1 MSWLRICIDEHQNQY
16 LKKRRICRVGLPS
29 FSCWLVENSWNT
41 WSQFFQLVGWLR
53 MVGLLSFVRWLVGWL
68 ENLRGPRGRLLSLR
82 WGHHSPPMII
92 IPHMITT
99 YDYYLDH
106 HLWLLPTIMITTYD
120 HLWSTPTTYDQ
131 SWHTTYGSETDPY
144 IWSPLTTSLIIRQNG
159 NHKRLLMTIQ
169 ITTVLM
175 RMRKSSKWP
184 TGSDLIPASPAS
196 CR

>member
-99 YDYYLDH
+99 YIWLLPWSPPMITTYYHDH
-106 HLWLLPTIMITTYD
+106 HLWSPMINTHHIWSIMAHHIWVRNWPIYMITTHHIFD
-120 HLWSTPTTYDQ
+120 H
-131 SWHTTYGSETDPY
+131 
-144 IWSPLTTSLIIRQNG
+144 
-159 NHKRLLMTIQ
+159 
-169 ITTVLM
+169 
-175 RMRKSSKWP
+175 
-184 TGSDLIPASPAS
+184 
-196 CR
+196 